1 MLETTENAAGVPLN
15 DTVGSKY
22 TAVAP
27 FKPEPARVTA
37 APIAPLVG
45 EKPVT
50 CGRTTKLVE
59 LAAVHGEQVTLIGPV
74 VAAAGAAAEIC
85 VLETTVNV
93 AGAPLKMTAVTP
105 MKLVPM
111 MVTEA
116 PAEPLAGEKE
126 MIPGFTVK
134 LPELVAV
141 PAVLVTLMGP
151 LVAPGGTMA
160 LSRVS
165 EMLQNEVAAVP

>member
-1 MLETTENAAGVPLN
+1 MPETTENVAGVPLN
-15 DTVGSKY
+15 DGVGSKY

-27 FKPEPARVTA
+27 LRPEPVRVTA

-50 CGRTTKLVE
+50 CGRTTKFVE
-59 LAAVHGEQVTLIGPV
+59 VAAVHGEQVTLMGPV
-74 VAAAGAAAEIC
+74 VAAAGTTAEIC

-151 LVAPGGTMA
+151 VVAPLGT
-160 LSRVS
+160 LV
-165 EMLQNEVAAVP
+165 EI